1 MGKLSP
7 ADIKFWLAEAKS
19 CEDRQRIELIQRNN
33 YPFLINYYEG
43 FEKIDNVYPHVSAEQ
58 KLSIINEYFPNTNS
72 LISEIMY
79 QNPDIIIEA
88 LKPEAEEGQHLMK
101 AALQYG
107 FNKSDALI
115 ENRVALFDMFFA
127 GYCAVEVDH
136 LTENNAKG
144 GLSLVPE
151 EEQMIKNQ
159 QGMMEKALN
168 KIKQAFSPEEAEE
181 NLAKEAPSKEE
192 AFGTVEKTY
201 VQRWSPLDVPLDWRA
216 RNLKE
221 RRYNLKK
228 VWLSKAEFDAKY
240 PKFKDKVTT
249 ENSSFEYS
257 QHEEAVHSKKVLLYE
272 FQVKKRGNE
281 LWTIIVCPTVTAEE
295 IDIFKRPYATNGF
308 NMKIG
313 TLHKYGKL
321 YPISFGQVNKKMQD
335 EMNHYVRFM
344 MEVAERNIPKR
355 LYDKN
360 KVKVDGL
367 EALESTKVNDLA
379 PVDGNPTG
387 SVSELQPTSVSIENK
402 ELLAIF
408 KAQKEKLWS
417 VTESKIGGKSNANFM
432 GEIAIQEQ
440 GFQVKQI
447 DVQEGLRHLIR
458 EELDTFKDIIVNFW
472 DEPFFF
478 KVTSGQKPEWYISQ
492 MGPDPNDPTKQ
503 IVLNPLTDILTG
515 DYYIDVD
522 ISSSLRPN
530 KERRKAEIVDFL
542 KFIFQPGILQFI
554 QSQGKTLNIEE
565 IKKISREFNFN
576 PETLLIDYTPPLPAI
591 GTAGEAGAGGAGR
604 EQLTPEEDAKRQ
616 AIAEKIAK
624 EKGILK

>member
-7 ADIKFWLAEAKS
+7 SDIKFYLAEAKS
-19 CEDRQRIELIQRNN
+19 CEDRQKTELCQRNN

-43 FEKIDNVYPHVSAEQ
+43 IEQIDAAYPHVSKTQ

-88 LKPEAEEGQHLMK
+88 LKPEAEEAQHLMK
-101 AALQYG
+101 SALQYG

-136 LTENNAKG
+136 LTEDNGKTS
-144 GLSLVPE
+144 LSLIPE
-151 EEQMIKNQ
+151 EGQMLKNQ
-159 QGMMEKALN
+159 QGMMQKAIN
-168 KIKQAFSPEEAEE
+168 KIKQTLNPEQAEE
-181 NLAKEAPSKEE
+181 NLAKEAPEKEE

-240 PKFKDKVTT
+240 PSFKDKVTT
-249 ENSSFEYS
+249 ESTNFDYAA
-257 QHEEAVHSKKVLLYE
+257 HEQAVHSKKVLLYE

-281 LWTIIVCPTVTAEE
+281 YWTIIVCPTITSEE
-295 IDIFKRPYATNGF
+295 IDIFKRPYTTNGF

-321 YPISFGQVNKKMQD
+321 YPISFAQVNKKMQD

-360 KVKVDGL
+360 KVKVDAL
-367 EALESTKVNDLA
+367 AALESTKVNDLG
-379 PVDGNPTG
+379 PVDGSPVG
-387 SVSELQPTSVSIENK
+387 AVQEVQPTSVSIENK

-408 KAQKEKLWS
+408 KNQKEKLWS
-417 VTESKIGGKSNANFM
+417 VSESKIGGKSNANFM
-432 GEIAIQEQ
+432 GEVQIQEQ
-440 GFQVKQI
+440 GFQNKQI
-447 DVQEGLRHLIR
+447 DVQEGLRGLIR
-458 EELDTFKDIIVNFW
+458 EELDTFKDIIVSFW
-472 DEPFFF
+472 DGQFFF
-478 KVTSGQKPEWYISQ
+478 KVTSGDKPEWYVPK
-492 MGPDPNDPTKQ
+492 MGQDPGDPSKQ
-503 IVLNPLTDILTG
+503 IVLNPLTDLLTG

-530 KERRKAEIVDFL
+530 KDRRKAEIVDFL
-542 KFIFQPGILQFI
+542 KFLFQPGILQFM
-554 QSQGKTLNIEE
+554 QSQGKTINIDE
-565 IKKISREFNFN
+565 IKKIAREFNFN
-576 PETLLIDYTPPLPAI
+576 PETLLIDYQPPAPI
-591 GTAGEAGAGGAGR
+591 PVPGAGGAPGQ

-616 AIAEKIAK
+616 AIAEAIVK
-624 EKGILK
+624 ERSKGG